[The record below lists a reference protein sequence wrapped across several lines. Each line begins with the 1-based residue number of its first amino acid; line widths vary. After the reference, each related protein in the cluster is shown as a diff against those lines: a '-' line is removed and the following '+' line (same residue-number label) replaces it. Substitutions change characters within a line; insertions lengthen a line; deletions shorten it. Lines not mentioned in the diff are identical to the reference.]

1 MPSET
6 KRNPIF
12 DTIPPKKIF
21 DQTAVTRKEIQ
32 SEMGLS
38 RDKVAL
44 LCEEKVRS
52 GEWEQ
57 VWKKIARI
65 DVWAYRIKR

>member
-1 MPSET
+1 MPPEV

-12 DTIPPKKIF
+12 DSMPKKVF
-21 DQTAVTRKEIQ
+21 DQTAVTRREIQ
-32 SEMGLS
+32 TETGLS
-38 RDKVAL
+38 REKVGRM
-44 LCEEKVRS
+44 CEEKVTS